1 MKLIHSIVG
10 NHFKIPLIRNSFN
23 KIDNTFCN
31 LLTEGLD
38 LL

>member
-1 MKLIHSIVG
+1 MNLIHSIVG
-10 NHFKIPLIRNSFN
+10 IHFKIPLIRNSFN